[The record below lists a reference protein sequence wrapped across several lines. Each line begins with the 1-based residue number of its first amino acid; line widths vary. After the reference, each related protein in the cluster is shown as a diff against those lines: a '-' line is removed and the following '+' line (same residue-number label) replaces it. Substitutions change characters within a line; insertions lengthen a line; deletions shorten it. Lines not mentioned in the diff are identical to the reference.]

1 MPLPL
6 VSTIVSYP
14 QGALASSGTVLYVEP
29 LDDGRTA
36 VVLDRTAFHAVDT
49 AWPDQGADRG
59 TLAGLEVVDA
69 IVGASDGSALYIGG
83 DIPVRK
89 GTEGWAFVVVHL
101 IVGTVEEG
109 ASVEVLVDAD
119 YRERLSTG
127 HTACHLASLAL
138 NSALADSWTKD
149 VATDAAGSPNFDAL
163 AIESSTIVPNGSRD
177 VYRVGKSLRKKG
189 FDPAALDDV
198 PLIEAAA
205 NERLAELIG
214 SAASIRI
221 ETDGPGLDDRRYWVC
236 GAVPGQKEYRI
247 PCGGT
252 HRESVS
258 DLTGTRITLER
269 AEVNGAIELVMTTTA
284 N

>member
-1 MPLPL
+1 M
-6 VSTIVSYP
+6 
-14 QGALASSGTVLYVEP
+14 
-29 LDDGRTA
+29 
-36 VVLDRTAFHAVDT
+36 
-49 AWPDQGADRG
+49 
-59 TLAGLEVVDA
+59 VDA
-69 IVGASDGSALYIGG
+69 IVGATDGSTLYIGS
-83 DIPVRK
+83 DVPVRK

-101 IVGTVEEG
+101 VIGTVAEG
-109 ASVEVLVDAD
+109 DIVEVAVDGE
-119 YRERLSTG
+119 YREALSTG

-138 NSALADSWTKD
+138 NDALAHVWTKD

-163 AIESSTIVPNGSRD
+163 AIETSTILPNGSRD

-198 PLIEAAA
+198 PLVEAAA
-205 NERLAELIG
+205 NECLAELLG

-221 ETDGPGLDDRRYWVC
+221 ETDGPRLDDRRYWVC
-236 GAVPGQKEYRI
+236 GEYRI

-252 HRESVS
+252 HRGSASE
-258 DLTGTRITLER
+258 LAGTRITLDR